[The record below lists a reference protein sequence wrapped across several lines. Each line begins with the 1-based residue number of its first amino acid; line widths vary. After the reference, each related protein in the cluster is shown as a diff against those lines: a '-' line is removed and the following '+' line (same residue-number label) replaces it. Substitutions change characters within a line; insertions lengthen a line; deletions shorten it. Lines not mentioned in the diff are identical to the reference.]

1 MKLSKKIGLI
11 LVSGIILVH
20 SLQASNLK
28 CLSQNNTTMVPF
40 RVIGED
46 LGAKVSFEQAS
57 QTITLSYRDT
67 NIELKVGSK
76 KATVNGEEKNLAS
89 STSSSRWSY
98 LCTYSFCCRSIRG
111 RS

>member
-76 KATVNGEEKNLAS
+76 KATVNGEEKI
-89 STSSSRWSY
+89 
-98 LCTYSFCCRSIRG
+98 CK
-111 RS
+111 